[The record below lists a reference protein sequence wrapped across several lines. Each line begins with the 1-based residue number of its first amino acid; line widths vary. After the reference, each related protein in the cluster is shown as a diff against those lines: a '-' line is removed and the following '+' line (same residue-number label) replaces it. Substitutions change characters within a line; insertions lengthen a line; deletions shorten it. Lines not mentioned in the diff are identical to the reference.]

1 MTKLYRFGFGG
12 FDEKPTPPF
21 DSFHTDGRDYD
32 FRHVQSM
39 TKETDKVA
47 KILIKPRPKHKM
59 FQLITMIRDSP
70 LSEGNKDSPEAGLDA
85 LMQVFCS
92 YIMGSVWENE
102 LAVLVFELL
111 EKLLINSTPNNF

>member
-47 KILIKPRPKHKM
+47 KE
-59 FQLITMIRDSP
+59 S
-70 LSEGNKDSPEAGLDA
+70 
-85 LMQVFCS
+85 
-92 YIMGSVWENE
+92 
-102 LAVLVFELL
+102 
-111 EKLLINSTPNNF
+111 

>member
-1 MTKLYRFGFGG
+1 MTKLHRFGFGG

-39 TKETDKVA
+39 TKETDKVE
-47 KILIKPRPKHKM
+47 KKLNPCPNVHRM
-59 FQLITMIRDSP
+59 FQLIKMIRDSP

-102 LAVLVFELL
+102 LAVLGFEPL
-111 EKLLINSTPNNF
+111 EKLLINQNNF

>member
-47 KILIKPRPKHKM
+47 KILIKPRPKRSQNVSVDHND
-59 FQLITMIRDSP
+59 QRQPP
-70 LSEGNKDSPEAGLDA
+70 LGRE
-85 LMQVFCS
+85 
-92 YIMGSVWENE
+92 
-102 LAVLVFELL
+102 
-111 EKLLINSTPNNF
+111 